1 MRSITQAE
9 AAARV
14 EAGIA
19 KSRELGAGM
28 NIAIVD
34 AGGHLVQFVRM
45 DDAWL
50 DPINIALKKARTA
63 AYFRTAPDAVGESC
77 QPDGTVHGIER
88 GTADLITFGG
98 GLPILDGAGMVIGA
112 VGVSGGNLEQD
123 YAVAEVVMKGSSL
136 IS

>member
-1 MRSITQAE
+1 
-9 AAARV
+9 
-14 EAGIA
+14 
-19 KSRELGAGM
+19 
-28 NIAIVD
+28 
-34 AGGHLVQFVRM
+34 
-45 DDAWL
+45 
-50 DPINIALKKARTA
+50 
-63 AYFRTAPDAVGESC
+63 VGESC